1 MGACLFLLIFV
12 TNQIILYLAALP
24 ITNKF
29 FSVLFWYKVKSK
41 CLSLK
46 NYQLI
51 MYLIAI
57 FSVHRFNK
65 LKALTDNIISENIV
79 YQSASIFFPFWMINE
94 CENA

>member
-1 MGACLFLLIFV
+1 MGACLFLLTFV
-12 TNQIILYLAALP
+12 TNQIIWYSAALP
-24 ITNKF
+24 ITYKF
-29 FSVLFWYKVKSK
+29 FSVLVLNKVKSK

-51 MYLIAI
+51 MYLIAL

-79 YQSASIFFPFWMINE
+79 YQSASIFFPSWMINE